1 MLNYVLKA
9 VKAAAVVCSS
19 HLCDGGKCISEWVN
33 GSLVEPSVW
42 YNEKKQTLIET
53 WELWKWVN
61 RRVRKSIKKLE
72 KTLGVRVIQPHSQM
86 ASHSVVQS
94 QWVRLT
100 TLSADYMTQDRVVT
114 SPTIELQAALHILTY
129 IKESSTMIKSTVC
142 MCLSVTLRARDTN
155 KIEED
160 KQCRKDGGKWTVV

>member
-1 MLNYVLKA
+1 M
-9 VKAAAVVCSS
+9 KAAAVICSS

-72 KTLGVRVIQPHSQM
+72 KTLGVSSSLILRWRVTQWY
-86 ASHSVVQS
+86 SHSEWDLRPCLQS
-94 QWVRLT
+94 TWHK
-100 TLSADYMTQDRVVT
+100 
-114 SPTIELQAALHILTY
+114 I
-129 IKESSTMIKSTVC
+129 ESSPLPRLSCKLHSTFSLTSKRAAHVC

-160 KQCRKDGGKWTVV
+160 KQCRKDGGKWTFV